1 MITTI
6 DNEGPI
12 EPISDEIFKLVSIL
26 YPKYYFCVM
35 ELPQTVFV
43 YKTNDK
49 TQQCNIYCK
58 KNFGNLK
65 SDITCF
71 VRETVS
77 GFVSYTQEGN
87 KSITTN
93 SDKRKKKEKKII
105 KRKNMDKIESEV
117 SSFLKNDDDDD
128 DDGVPILK
136 SKSVQIKDFKRGN
149 TYSPGTMKRPLPKIC
164 KKNNLEKVVF
174 LIVIVIVV

>member
-1 MITTI
+1 MQKSFTT
-6 DNEGPI
+6 
-12 EPISDEIFKLVSIL
+12 
-26 YPKYYFCVM
+26 
-35 ELPQTVFV
+35 
-43 YKTNDK
+43 
-49 TQQCNIYCK
+49 
-58 KNFGNLK
+58 LK

-93 SDKRKKKEKKII
+93 SDKRKTKGKKII

-128 DDGVPILK
+128 DGTPILK
-136 SKSVQIKDFKRGN
+136 SKSLQ
-149 TYSPGTMKRPLPKIC
+149 
-164 KKNNLEKVVF
+164 KNF
-174 LIVIVIVV
+174 QTCFSF